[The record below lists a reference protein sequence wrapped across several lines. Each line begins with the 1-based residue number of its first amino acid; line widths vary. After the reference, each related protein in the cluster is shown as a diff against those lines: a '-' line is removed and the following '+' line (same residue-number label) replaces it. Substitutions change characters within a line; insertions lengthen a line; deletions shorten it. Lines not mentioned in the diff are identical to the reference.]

1 VTSVLGW
8 RWILSPSRVFPNDL
22 TSLTGHSART
32 GHQIPG
38 PVGAGNCVTHRDLV
52 IFADQLQVA
61 FAGDQHLAQALAA
74 GTAGPAFGNRIHPR
88 RLVGCLD
95 VPVKNFRPSA
105 WSSRFMTRSR
115 ACWVTHAPARTW
127 GSSPVGAAGRCA
139 GTGMRS

>member
-61 FAGDQHLAQALAA
+61 FAGDQHLAQALPVQRSAI
-74 GTAGPAFGNRIHPR
+74 AFTRG
-88 RLVGCLD
+88 
-95 VPVKNFRPSA
+95 A
-105 WSSRFMTRSR
+105 WSGVLMSRSR
-115 ACWVTHAPARTW
+115 ASGRLRGPR
-127 GSSPVGAAGRCA
+127 GS
-139 GTGMRS
+139 